1 MDILLNFNYY
11 IDLKKSI
18 KNLCLMK
25 KFEFYVINENYDF
38 IEMFLVVDGNYV
50 FLKIY

>member
-1 MDILLNFNYY
+1 MDISLNFNHY

-25 KFEFYVINENYDF
+25 KFEP
-38 IEMFLVVDGNYV
+38 
-50 FLKIY
+50 